1 MDCLPIDDLC
11 HLQASFEERIA
22 DEIPLFKIEFEFK
35 NTTMY
40 KVGDQLVIVIHEEE
54 YESWQ

>member
-1 MDCLPIDDLC
+1 MDCLPLEDVC
-11 HLQASFEERIA
+11 NLQASFEQRIA
-22 DEIPLFKIEFEFK
+22 EDVPLFKIEFEFK

-54 YESWQ
+54 YES